1 MAAAMMESYDGKL
14 VRNKNIDKFFDGHF
28 VRVLS
33 YISLVTIIVVFSI
46 FTNFR

>member
-1 MAAAMMESYDGKL
+1 MMESYDGKL
-14 VRNKNIDKFFDGHF
+14 VRNNNNIDKFFDGHF